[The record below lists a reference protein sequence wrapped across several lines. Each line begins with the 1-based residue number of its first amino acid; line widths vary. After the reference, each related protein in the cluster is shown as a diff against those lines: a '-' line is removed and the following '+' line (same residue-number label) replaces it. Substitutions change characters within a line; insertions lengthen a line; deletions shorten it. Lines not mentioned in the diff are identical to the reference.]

1 MLKGDEAA
9 LIMAAVAGCSL
20 AEIAVAAEVSV
31 STVQRRLRDDD
42 IRAGRTRR
50 AHAAASRGGRSPQ
63 RGRAAGDRS
72 TRSVRRRRQP
82 ADRLERDRHASG
94 QRPQACGRRL
104 RGTAQRSRA
113 EATARKPAMRKW
125 DARLES
131 IESKRAGGRT
141 AVWEGDGTW
150 QQSAYSV
157 QLAAKLGLRRSEYD
171 DLQRGCSRNTYR
183 PPIIWRSR
191 PWSTTRQR
199 RPPTNRQRIASR
211 CGSHTPRLRTCSGGE
226 PETNLNSVRSGQR

>member
-9 LIMAAVAGCSL
+9 LIMVAVAGCSL

-141 AVWEGDGTW
+141 AVWEGDGTEW

-157 QLAAKLGLRRSEYD
+157 QLAAKLGLGGRSTTICSGAAPATPTARRS
-171 DLQRGCSRNTYR
+171 
-183 PPIIWRSR
+183 
-191 PWSTTRQR
+191 
-199 RPPTNRQRIASR
+199 
-211 CGSHTPRLRTCSGGE
+211 SGGRGHGRRHVKGDR
-226 PETNLNSVRSGQR
+226 PRTGRGLRADVDHIRPDCGPAQVVSPKRT